1 MPAPSAAPL
10 PTAPPVGSDPTI
22 HELIV
27 TGRPV
32 TCTRI
37 GGHAGDSTARPRA
50 AREIA
55 RRVARANRSAFIAYV
70 QRKAGADVRDFR
82 SLHRWSVERRD
93 AFWPAVWRFC
103 GVVAEERAGR
113 DPWDAVG
120 IGLDRMAPPDPRL
133 GPRWFPGARLNFA
146 ENLLR
151 RCDAH
156 PALVF
161 RNESGRRRELSYAD
175 LHVEVARVAA
185 ALAARGVGAGDRVA
199 DLFRNLGP
207 V

>member
-1 MPAPSAAPL
+1 MRGILPPAPARRERLPGGWPAP
-10 PTAPPVGSDPTI
+10 
-22 HELIV
+22 
-27 TGRPV
+27 
-32 TCTRI
+32 
-37 GGHAGDSTARPRA
+37 TARPSSRTSSGRPA
-50 AREIA
+50 QTSGISARSTA
-55 RRVARANRSAFIAYV
+55 GRS
-70 QRKAGADVRDFR
+70 
-82 SLHRWSVERRD
+82 SRRD
-93 AFWPAVWRFC
+93 AFWPTVWRFC